1 MYICSTYYEEATM
14 TGTALHDRTGFE
26 TAVAA
31 VPEAVPLALALCD
44 LDRFKEL
51 NDELGHEA
59 GDAVLRSFE
68 RTLTG
73 SVPAEAIVARL
84 GGDEYAVAL
93 PRTSAESA
101 LILLEEVRAHF
112 ASHDPAPAV
121 PRRVEVS
128 VGIAARPQHATAS
141 TELLRAADEALFRAK
156 REGRGRVAIY
166 VEDRM
171 TLKSNYYSKPALERL
186 SKLSAATGRT
196 EASLLREALDD
207 LVVRYGDEL

>member
-1 MYICSTYYEEATM
+1 MTPATI
-14 TGTALHDRTGFE
+14 HDRQGFE
-26 TAVAA
+26 TEAGA
-31 VPEAVPLALALCD
+31 VPEAMPLAVALAD
-44 LDRFKEL
+44 IDHFKAL
-51 NDELGHEA
+51 NDTHGSEA

-73 SVPAEAIVARL
+73 SVPPDAIVGRL

-93 PRTSAESA
+93 PRASAESA
-101 LILLEEVRAHF
+101 LILLEEIRAHV
-112 ASHDPAPAV
+112 AGQEAAPGV
-121 PRRVEVS
+121 TTQVS
-128 VGIAARPQHATAS
+128 VGIAARPTHGTSVA
-141 TELLRAADEALFRAK
+141 ELLRAADDALFRAK

-171 TLKSNYYSKPALERL
+171 TLKSNYYPRASLERL

-207 LVVRYGDEL
+207 LLVRYGDEL